1 VTSRDNKFY
10 SQNEW
15 NLDMKTGFVDHKA
28 AWSLFLEHNGPVS
41 VDERIELANELP
53 DSNLFPKFK

>member
-1 VTSRDNKFY
+1 
-10 SQNEW
+10 
-15 NLDMKTGFVDHKA
+15 MKTGFVDHKA